1 MIYSLLIILF
11 VFLLVSS
18 GIAIIKSQDSDLM
31 FHLAMSLTIISFALF
46 IIIIFSTGVVISNLN
61 KANHLKSQII
71 LMKPL
76 DKFREDIAI
85 NEKELAKV
93 ERLIEKAFDKNIPN
107 VSVKIE
113 NGVKIYSLLGSID
126 LGSAEAGNAEKQKLL
141 LKYIEKQN
149 EIADRL
155 IYIKKLAYGDEYYQ
169 LQQKYAV
176 YANDIFSGWLVRW
189 FSIDEDYQPISNQI
203 YAPNE

>member
-1 MIYSLLIILF
+1 
-11 VFLLVSS
+11 
-18 GIAIIKSQDSDLM
+18 
-31 FHLAMSLTIISFALF
+31 
-46 IIIIFSTGVVISNLN
+46 
-61 KANHLKSQII
+61 
-71 LMKPL
+71 MKPL

>member
-11 VFLLVSS
+11 ILLLVSS
-18 GIAIIKSQDSDLM
+18 GIAFIKSKDSDLM
-31 FHLAMSLTIISFALF
+31 LYLDMFLTIISFALF
-46 IIIIFSTGVVISNLN
+46 IIVIFSTEVVISNLN

-189 FSIDEDYQPISNQI
+189 FSIDETYQPVKNQI

>member
-11 VFLLVSS
+11 VFLLVSL
-18 GIAIIKSQDSDLM
+18 GIAIIKSEDSDLM
-31 FHLAMSLTIISFALF
+31 LYLDMFLTIISFALF
-46 IIIIFSTGVVISNLN
+46 IIVIHSTGVVIDNIN

-149 EIADRL
+149 EIADKL

-176 YANDIFSGWLVRW
+176 YANDIFSGLLVRW
-189 FSIDEDYQPISNQI
+189 FSIKETYQPVKNQI